1 MEIDIFDNGLTIEDC
16 DVSNH
21 RTACRGIVK
30 KGDLYLVT
38 RLEKWDITMFPGGGL
53 ETNETLEECVVR
65 EVLEET
71 GIIVNVV
78 ESKISINEYFIDS
91 SWTNHYFVCDFV
103 EDTGKN
109 SLTDE
114 EKELGLVVEWHTLE
128 YLLDNYENNF
138 TKHSHGVNVHNREF
152 LGLVNSL

>member
-1 MEIDIFDNGLTIEDC
+1 MEIDIFDNGLTIEEC
-16 DVSNH
+16 YTGNH

-38 RLEKWDITMFPGGGL
+38 RLLKWDITMFPGGGL
-53 ETNETLEECVVR
+53 EKDETLEERVKR

-71 GIIVNVV
+71 GIVV
-78 ESKISINEYFIDS
+78 KVLSKNLSINEYFIDS
-91 SWTNHYFVCDFV
+91 SWTNHYFICEFV

-114 EKELGLVVEWHTLE
+114 EKELGLVVEWRDLD
-128 YLLDNYENNF
+128 YLLDNFENNY